1 MKCAHIV
8 LALDELWEV
17 VDEILDDALLVGHD
31 RLVQWSVAVV
41 IASLGGDATIT
52 HAYKNLTI
60 LFCNMSLG
68 LFTCLKVST

>member
-52 HAYKNLTI
+52 HAYKNLSI
-60 LFCNMSLG
+60 LFSNMSL
-68 LFTCLKVST
+68 